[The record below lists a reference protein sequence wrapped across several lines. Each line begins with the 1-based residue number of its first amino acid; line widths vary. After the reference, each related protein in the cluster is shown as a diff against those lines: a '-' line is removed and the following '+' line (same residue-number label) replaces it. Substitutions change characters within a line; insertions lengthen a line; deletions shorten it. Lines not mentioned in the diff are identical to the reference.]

1 MAASLRQD
9 SPVSPSHQ
17 PTFDQRFK
25 PDLVNKIEVSNSG
38 DVNGVVKIRC
48 GHKKIF
54 YDLLKYFGKFLKC
67 FHISPRV
74 HKMDTYTIKYYCKQ

>member
-48 GHKKIF
+48 GHENDIF
-54 YDLLKYFGKFLKC
+54 VHVQTMYDVQGFFFDFRTL
-67 FHISPRV
+67 
-74 HKMDTYTIKYYCKQ
+74 T

>member
-48 GHKKIF
+48 GHKNDIF
-54 YDLLKYFGKFLKC
+54 KFLN
-67 FHISPRV
+67 I
-74 HKMDTYTIKYYCKQ
+74 KMLFNVATYLQLLTTF

>member
-48 GHKKIF
+48 GHKKIS
-54 YDLLKYFGKFLKC
+54 YDLLKYVIFKVLS
-67 FHISPRV
+67 HQSQS
-74 HKMDTYTIKYYCKQ
+74 KMDTCATVVY

>member
-48 GHKKIF
+48 GHKNDIF
-54 YDLLKYFGKFLKC
+54 KLSE
-67 FHISPRV
+67 H
-74 HKMDTYTIKYYCKQ
+74 